1 MQLCRSLLAASKERG
16 AREGVDGE
24 SAGEVGARR
33 ELSLACVVHNL
44 VAHCSQSSFIFVGHR
59 QCVAID
65 AESRW
70 EDYRTALHAES
81 LLESLAENLDGASTL
96 PAAFRI
102 VDARLAPS
110 S

>member
-1 MQLCRSLLAASKERG
+1 MDGTEQSWASEP
-16 AREGVDGE
+16 ARVNDVE
-24 SAGEVGARR
+24 
-33 ELSLACVVHNL
+33 
-44 VAHCSQSSFIFVGHR
+44 FW
-59 QCVAID
+59 
-65 AESRW
+65 W

-81 LLESLAENLDGASTL
+81 LLESLAENLYVVSTL

>member
-1 MQLCRSLLAASKERG
+1 MASLLGRLEL
-16 AREGVDGE
+16 GV
-24 SAGEVGARR
+24 SCRLRAWFTIYLR
-33 ELSLACVVHNL
+33 
-44 VAHCSQSSFIFVGHR
+44 VALNSVSIYSRIALNSVSIFVGQR

-81 LLESLAENLDGASTL
+81 LLESFAENLDGASTL
-96 PAAFRI
+96 PGAFRI
-102 VDARLAPS
+102 VDVLLAPS

>member
-1 MQLCRSLLAASKERG
+1 MKLCGNLSAASEERGREWMVSLLGRLEL
-16 AREGVDGE
+16 GV
-24 SAGEVGARR
+24 SCRLRAWFTIYLRNALNSV
-33 ELSLACVVHNL
+33 S
-44 VAHCSQSSFIFVGHR
+44 IFVGPR

-70 EDYRTALHAES
+70 EDDRTALYAES
-81 LLESLAENLDGASTL
+81 LLESFAENLDGVSTL